1 MLIRKLCDKKRRNP
15 QVVKSAHSYRK
26 FPSDF
31 FEESKSQSTIDHC
44 NSNISMFGKKR
55 SNQSTDRKTIN
66 IIDTKGNI
74 ISSSYKPHASKH
86 RNHEFHNGASTDRHS
101 KNNVNSYV
109 ARRVSQLGK
118 LVGEVTILQHSG
130 INA

>member
-31 FEESKSQSTIDHC
+31 FEEGKSRNTIDHC
-44 NSNISMFGKKR
+44 NSNMSMFGKKR
-55 SNQSTDRKTIN
+55 SNQSIDRKTIN

-74 ISSSYKPHASKH
+74 INSNYKHHVSRH
-86 RNHEFHNGASTDRHS
+86 RNHEFHNGASTDRYS
-101 KNNVNSYV
+101 KNNANSYV
-109 ARRVSQLGK
+109 ARRVSQLS
-118 LVGEVTILQHSG
+118 E